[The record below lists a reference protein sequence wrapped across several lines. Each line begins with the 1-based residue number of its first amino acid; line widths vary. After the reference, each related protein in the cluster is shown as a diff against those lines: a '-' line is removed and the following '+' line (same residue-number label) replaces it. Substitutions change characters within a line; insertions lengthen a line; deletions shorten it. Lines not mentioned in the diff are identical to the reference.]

1 MKAALHPQEDRRL
14 AALRSYGIL
23 DTPRESDFDDMVRV
37 ASEVCEAPISVINLI
52 DSGRQWFKAEI
63 GLGVRETPIDSS
75 LCAHAILRPGLTIV
89 PDTTQDDR
97 FRRNPLVVGEPG
109 LRFYAGALLETID
122 GLPLGTFCI
131 LDYKPRS
138 LNGTQKS
145 LLKVMAKQ
153 VMKTLELQKVV
164 RETIYLAEDLRVSE
178 TRLRLAQEAGKIG
191 SFEIHIPTDRMTV
204 TERFCRVYGL
214 PVATNIEPAS
224 VERLV
229 VEEDRELGS
238 TTESRRSVS
247 GPLHTEYRIHRA
259 DDGRLAWISRRG
271 QIEFDP
277 AGKPLR
283 MLGTVHDITDRKLAE
298 ENLKL
303 ANVEL
308 GHRLKNSMTLVQA
321 IAFQTLRGVSDK
333 TALAAFN
340 QRLAALSRAQDVLVG
355 QGWLA
360 ADMGDVIRGA
370 LPAHGKQ
377 EQFRIDGP
385 EVNVEAKAALSLA
398 MLFHE
403 LATNAVKYGALSVD
417 SGRVAVEW
425 ELKGDYLALTWAETG
440 GPEVRPPMSSGLG
453 TKLVDMGILG
463 TRDVSKT
470 YHPAGFTATFR
481 APVALIRMG
490 T

>member
-1 MKAALHPQEDRRL
+1 MKAALHPQETRRL
-14 AALRSYGIL
+14 EALRSYGVL
-23 DTPRESDFDDMVRV
+23 DTPRESEFDDMVRV

-52 DSGRQWFKAEI
+52 DSGRQWFKAEV

-89 PDTTQDDR
+89 PDTTRDDR
-97 FRRNPLVVGEPG
+97 FCGNPLVIGEPG
-109 LRFYAGALLETID
+109 LRFYAGALLETAD

-138 LNGTQKS
+138 LNDTQKS
-145 LLKVMAKQ
+145 LLRVMAKQ
-153 VMKTLELQKVV
+153 VMKTLELRKVV

-178 TRLRLAQEAGKIG
+178 TRLRLAQEAGQIG
-191 SFEIHIPTDRMTV
+191 SFELHIPTDTMTV

-214 PVATNIEPAS
+214 PVATNIEPSS

-229 VEEDRELGS
+229 VEDDRALGS
-238 TTESRRSVS
+238 TTESRRS
-247 GPLHTEYRIHRA
+247 GTAPLHTEYRIRRA

-271 QIEFDP
+271 QIEFD
-277 AGKPLR
+277 ATGKPFR
-283 MLGTVHDITDRKLAE
+283 MLGTVHDVTDRKLAE
-298 ENLKL
+298 EQLRL

-321 IAFQTLRGVSDK
+321 IASQTLRGASDK
-333 TALAAFN
+333 AALAAFN

-355 QGWLA
+355 QGWLS

-370 LPAHGKQ
+370 LAAHGKP
-377 EQFRIDGP
+377 EQFLIEGP
-385 EVNVEAKAALSLA
+385 DVNIEAKAALSLA

-403 LATNAVKYGALSVD
+403 LATNAVKYGALNLQ
-417 SGRVAVEW
+417 SGRIAIEW
-425 ELKGDYLALTWAETG
+425 TIKGEQLELTWMESG
-440 GPEVRPPMSSGLG
+440 GPEVKPPEGSGLG
-453 TKLVDMGILG
+453 TKLIDMGILG
-463 TRDVSKT
+463 TRDVSKI
-470 YHPAGFTATFR
+470 YDPAGFTATFR
-481 APVALIRMG
+481 VPTALIREG